1 MSKIRRTLVAA
12 AAATILSLGPASAVL
27 PKAHADEGAAFVGGL
42 IGGHILTNMAN
53 QSERRTRAAEYE
65 AYQKQQQ
72 PQQQAPAQSREATIE
87 ERLDTLDKLAAKGVI
102 SKEEY
107 ERRRQAIL
115 DDI

>member
-1 MSKIRRTLVAA
+1 MSQQKRTLAA
-12 AAATILSLGPASAVL
+12 AAAAAVL
-27 PKAHADEGAAFVGGL
+27 PLGISAVVPPKALADEGAAFVGGL
-42 IGGHILTNMAN
+42 MAGHVITNMAN
-53 QSERRTRAAEYE
+53 QSERRTRAAEHE
-65 AYQKQQQ
+65 AYQKNQQ
-72 PQQQAPAQSREATIE
+72 QQQAPAQSREATIE